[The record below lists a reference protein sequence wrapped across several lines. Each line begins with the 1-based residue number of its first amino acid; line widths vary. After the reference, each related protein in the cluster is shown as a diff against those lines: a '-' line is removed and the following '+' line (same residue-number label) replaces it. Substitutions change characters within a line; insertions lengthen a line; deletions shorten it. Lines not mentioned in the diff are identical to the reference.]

1 MKRIA
6 LYFGIAAVLFA
17 SCSTQEMDIQTP
29 AQEEPMFYASFEQPV
44 DEGTRVYAT
53 EDLLLRWTADDRV
66 SIFNKNTYNQQYKF
80 AGATGDNSGGFDKVE
95 GAEFVTGNAI
105 SNVVSVYPYD
115 AATWISESETLTLTL
130 PAEQPY
136 AENTFGLGANTM
148 VSVSSDNFLQYKN
161 VGGFLRVTLYGPC
174 AIFGLELRGNNG
186 EKLAGNAT
194 VSMPIDG
201 VPTLRLAD
209 DATDVITLKF
219 ERPISLSSDSEKG
232 TDFWF
237 VLPPVTFSKGFT
249 ITVDTGRI
257 PFKQSTSKSV
267 TIERNK
273 LSKMSPFEV
282 VYQPKNV
289 IYYQSTDLNVVVP
302 HSPNGFGEANIIGN
316 EFHENGQW
324 GALVFDKE
332 VTSIGAYAFNNCSN
346 LAIINLPDGVSSLGF
361 GAFNNC
367 VNLLGVNMSLNCQLT
382 RIEASTFQGCKNMS
396 GMVIPLSVTS
406 IGNQA
411 FDQCSKLS
419 YLMIP
424 DGVTSI
430 GDSAFN
436 QCSSLPKVILPAA
449 LTSIGASAFYNC
461 SSLKELIIPAGV
473 TSLGMYAFMNCVQLT
488 KITVL
493 PDTPPAGDGW
503 MFSSTNECPIFVPAG
518 SVDAYKSASAWS
530 EYAHRIQAPRPTY
543 IRYTSSDG
551 RIVEPRTPQ
560 NLGANIVSNEYTNG
574 QGVITLDGVLTVLGD
589 AVFLDCPTLTSIE
602 IPESV
607 VRIENSVFLGCT
619 GLESVSLPEGL
630 TFLGGGV
637 FSRCSSLKDISIPN
651 SVTTIEGSAFQDCSS
666 LESIS
671 LPENLTLIRNYAF
684 SGCSSLK
691 SVTIPPQV
699 ERIESGAFADCSSL
713 SSISIPNSVTYM
725 TWNSFGNCVNLTSV
739 TIPENVSE
747 MNGAFMGCTGLK
759 SATVLPYY
767 PPYQANGVFGF
778 EGNGSLSEDLVIYVP
793 KGRADAYRAAS
804 AWIQY
809 ADRIFEIGT
818 PRTVDLGLPSG
829 VKWADFNLGATK
841 PEEFGDYYA
850 WGETEPYY
858 SSLDPLT
865 WKAGKEAG
873 YYWES
878 YRLCM
883 EGDYL
888 SLTKYCTDPY
898 NGYDGFTDGKT
909 GLDLVDDPAHVL
921 LGGNWRTP
929 TEAEWTELINNCT
942 WTQAEI
948 NGVNGGKVT
957 SNKNGN
963 SIFLPAAGYFNEKK
977 YSDKGSYGHYWSS
990 SLDESDSSFAKNLL
1004 LYFSFDVYQKHTYR
1018 DLGLSVRPVYAE

>member
-1 MKRIA
+1 MKRSIVIGVAAA
-6 LYFGIAAVLFA
+6 LLAA
-17 SCSTQEMDIQTP
+17 CSTQELDIQTP
-29 AQEEPMFYASFEQPV
+29 VREEPTFFASFEQPV
-44 DEGTRVYAT
+44 DEGTKVYAT

-95 GAEFVTGNAI
+95 GSEFVTGNAI
-105 SNVVSVYPYD
+105 SHVVSVYPYD
-115 AATWISESETLTLTL
+115 AATRISESETISLTL
-130 PAEQPY
+130 PAEQHY

-174 AIFGLELRGNNG
+174 AVSSITLKGNNG

-194 VSMPIDG
+194 VTMPMDG
-201 VPTLRLAD
+201 DPSVQMAG
-209 DATDVITLKF
+209 DATDTITL
-219 ERPISLSSDSEKG
+219 ICDSWVNLNSDSEKG

-332 VTSIGAYAFNNCSN
+332 VTSIGAYAFYNCTTLS
-346 LAIINLPDGVSSLGF
+346 IINIPEGVTSIGY

-367 VNLLGVNMSLNCQLT
+367 TELFGVNMSVNCPLT
-382 RIEASTFQGCKNMS
+382 RIESATFQGCKNLS

-430 GDSAFN
+430 GGGAFN
-436 QCSSLPKVILPAA
+436 QCSRLPKVTLPAS
-449 LTSIGASAFYNC
+449 LTSIGGSAFNEC
-461 SSLKELIIPAGV
+461 SSLTELSIPAGV
-473 TSLGMYAFMNCVQLT
+473 TDIGSAAFMNCNQLT

-493 PDTPPAGDGW
+493 SDTPPTGNEW
-503 MFSSTNECPIFVPAG
+503 MFYGTNECPIFVPAG
-518 SVDAYKSASAWS
+518 SVDTYKSASAWS
-530 EYAHRIQAPRPTY
+530 DYAHRIQAPRPTY

-551 RIVEPRTPQ
+551 QIVEPRNPQ
-560 NLGANIVSNEYTNG
+560 NFGANIVSNEYKNG
-574 QGVITLDGVLTVLGD
+574 QGVITLDGLVTILGSN
-589 AVFLDCPTLTSIE
+589 VFLDCPTLTSIE

-607 VRIENSVFLGCT
+607 VRIENSAFTLCT
-619 GLESVSLPEGL
+619 GLESVSLSEGL
-630 TFLGGGV
+630 TYLGNGA
-637 FSRCSSLKDISIPN
+637 FSRCSSLKNISIPN
-651 SVTTIEGSAFQDCSS
+651 SVTTVESGAFQNCSS
-666 LESIS
+666 LESVT
-671 LPENLTLIRNYAF
+671 LPEGLTVIRPSVFA
-684 SGCSSLK
+684 GCSSLK
-691 SVTIPPQV
+691 SVTIPPRV
-699 ERIESGAFADCSSL
+699 ERIESGAFSDCSSL
-713 SSISIPNSVTYM
+713 SSVSIPNSVTSM
-725 TWNSFGNCVNLTSV
+725 TWGSFANCTSLTSV

-759 SATVLPYY
+759 SATMLPYY
-767 PPYQANGVFGF
+767 PPYQASGAFGF
-778 EGNGSLSEDLVIYVP
+778 EGNGSLSEDLIIYVP
-793 KGRADAYRAAS
+793 KGRADAYRNAS
-804 AWIQY
+804 AWRQY

-818 PRTVDLGLPSG
+818 PRAVDLGLPSG

-865 WKAGKEAG
+865 WKEGKEAG
-873 YYWES
+873 YDWAS
-878 YRLCM
+878 YRWCM
-883 EGDYL
+883 GTDNTM
-888 SLTKYCTDPY
+888 TKYCSNSSY
-898 NGYDGFTDGKT
+898 GYESFTDAKT
-909 GLDLVDDPAHVL
+909 VLDPEDDAAHEN
-921 LGGNWRTP
+921 LGGNWRMP
-929 TEAEWTELINNCT
+929 TDAEWTELRENCT
-942 WTQAEI
+942 WTWTTQ
-948 NGVNGGKVT
+948 NGVSGRLVSGT
-957 SNKNGN
+957 NGN
-963 SIFLPAAGYFNEKK
+963 SIFLPAAGNRTTVSIYNA
-977 YSDKGSYGHYWSS
+977 GAHGNYWSS
-990 SLDESDSSFAKNLL
+990 SIYSFRSSDARYVGFSSG
-1004 LYFSFDVYQKHTYR
+1004 DVGRFNYYR
-1018 DLGLSVRPVYAE
+1018 CDGKPIRPVYAE